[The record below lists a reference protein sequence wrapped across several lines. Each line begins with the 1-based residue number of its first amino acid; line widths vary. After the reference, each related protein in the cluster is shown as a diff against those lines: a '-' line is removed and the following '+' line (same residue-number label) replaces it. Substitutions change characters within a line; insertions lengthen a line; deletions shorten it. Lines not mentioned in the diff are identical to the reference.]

1 MKDKLKKN
9 KKLRSL
15 ITLGLWGIFLL
26 FIYFI
31 SLDRDISVNENNN
44 VVHNEQVNSNNWDL
58 TGDDYDFVF
67 TYENPET
74 KVIYIGRKYKDETVI
89 FRETS
94 ESLNKYFIK
103 QNIMYE
109 VKMGS
114 LIQIDN
120 MPYINYQGYL
130 NLKKIFMLIKDKNY
144 TLENNEYFFAINDIY
159 VKIKLTD
166 DIIEI
171 INLTSGNEK
180 YELKFINVNEID
192 NISY

>member
-74 KVIYIGRKYKDETVI
+74 KVIYTGRKYKDETVI